1 MSLGR
6 THKVNEQRLFGLSGV
21 LGVLMLGVSFA
32 INQGPPPGATDFE
45 LHAFAARSFRE
56 VMLAG
61 WLQAVA
67 PALLA
72 AFVFGVVGGLPT
84 RAAWLASMARF
95 GMTILMMVSLGEV
108 SLYFAALYPVPDQM
122 SSIILH
128 LIGAVQHLYFIVA
141 APVVFLPFGF
151 ALVQLG
157 FRFLGWSAVGLGALF
172 AIIGCGTIFAQV
184 LPNPVT
190 MLGAVQGLWW
200 LAASLVISFAKPRTV
215 HEKAETE
222 MMR

>member
-1 MSLGR
+1 MSLSSL
-6 THKVNEQRLFGLSGV
+6 HKINERRLFGLSGL

-61 WLQAVA
+61 WLQAVG

-84 RAAWLASMARF
+84 RGSWLASMARF

-122 SSIILH
+122 SLMTLH
-128 LIGAVQHLYFIVA
+128 LISAVQHLYFIIA
-141 APVVFLPFGF
+141 APAVFIPFGF
-151 ALVQLG
+151 TLVQLG

-172 AIIGCGTIFAQV
+172 AIIGCATIFSQV
-184 LPNPVT
+184 LPTPVT
-190 MLGAVQGLWW
+190 MLGAVQALWW
-200 LAASLVISFAKPRTV
+200 LAASLVITFAKPRHLPEREQT
-215 HEKAETE
+215 ET
-222 MMR
+222 MR